1 MPRKKLK
8 RFAALSTFDN
18 VYEDPLD
25 WRGRWSRACFG
36 NDNPVTL
43 ELACGKGEYT
53 IELARRFPDRNFIGI
68 DRKGERIWRGASTA
82 LEQNLKNVT
91 FLRTD
96 IEKIIDL
103 FGENEI
109 SEIWITFP
117 DPFPGQGKASKRLTS
132 PRLLNIY
139 RNILELGGIMH
150 LKTDDED
157 LFDYTLRTLET
168 EDCIVH
174 SITRDL
180 YKRPVSDELLTL
192 KTTYEKRHLEKGK
205 TIKYLCFGFKKR
217 LVDARE
223 YEEGDPGKRIAD
235 DTHIDR
241 AGPSK

>member
-1 MPRKKLK
+1 
-8 RFAALSTFDN
+8 
-18 VYEDPLD
+18 
-25 WRGRWSRACFG
+25 
-36 NDNPVTL
+36 
-43 ELACGKGEYT
+43 
-53 IELARRFPDRNFIGI
+53 
-68 DRKGERIWRGASTA
+68 
-82 LEQNLKNVT
+82 
-91 FLRTD
+91 
-96 IEKIIDL
+96 
-103 FGENEI
+103 
-109 SEIWITFP
+109 
-117 DPFPGQGKASKRLTS
+117 
-132 PRLLNIY
+132 
-139 RNILELGGIMH
+139 MH